1 MNLVIVESPAKAKTI
16 NKYLG
21 DDYIVLA
28 SYGHIRDLPSKN
40 GSVDPENDFKMEW
53 EVDSFSKKYL
63 KDITD
68 AAKNSSKIILA
79 TDPDREG
86 EAIAWHV
93 KEYLNEKKL
102 IKDKHVERVV
112 FNEIT
117 KKAVINGIENPRQIE
132 PLLVDAYMARRA
144 LDYLVGFNISPI
156 LWTKLPGSK
165 SAGRVQ
171 SVALKLITEREHE
184 IELFNP
190 QEFWTLSV
198 KFTDN
203 NKNQLLSSITQL
215 DGSKIEKFSFK
226 DKAEIDK
233 AIKDFKSKKFIIT
246 DISSKVVNRNPLGPF
261 TTSTLQ
267 QVASGKL
274 GFGASRTMQIAQK
287 LYQGIEIEGETIGL
301 ITYMRT
307 DGTNLSSD
315 AIDSFRSYIKNEF
328 GKEYLPETSINYTGK
343 KAKNAQEAHEAIRP
357 TDIMR
362 TPDIIK
368 KYLSPDQNKLYDLIW
383 CRALSSQMETAK
395 FDRNTIT
402 ISTEDNQTKCKASG
416 SVIKFDGFL
425 KILKDN
431 KKDED
436 EEILPKMTK
445 GPVNIEALL
454 DEQHFTQP
462 PPRYSEASLVKK
474 LEELGIGRPS
484 TYASII
490 SVISTRGYAEAI
502 NKRFHPTDRGKL
514 ISAFLEK
521 LFSKYVDYNFTASL
535 ENQLD
540 EITTGK
546 EGWLKVLEMFWKD
559 FNQNVSAVKE
569 KRTREVLDLLN
580 ESLGSLIFE
589 RGKDGNVDRNCKL
602 CDTGSLSLKNSFRGG
617 AFIGC
622 SNYPDCKFTRPL
634 SKAKAAAQSQLAE
647 PKFIGKHDN
656 GNDMFLKNGR
666 FGPYIQYEKNEEI
679 AEKIIE
685 SKKKKKKK
693 KKNDKPDNNFK
704 NVSIPKGVTL
714 ESVDLDRAKFLCSL
728 PKILGINPE
737 NQKDIILNSGRFG
750 PYLKCENKSAR
761 IENVE
766 EIFSIGLNRAISLIA
781 EAKPGRMSSS
791 IIKDLGEHPED
802 KKPVRIMKGQYGPY
816 IKYKSLNATIPEE
829 KDPLEI
835 NMEEALILIEKRKE
849 YDKTKKIKNEEK
861 NEKINNI
868 DYVFK
873 YSFMFIY

>member
-21 DDYIVLA
+21 DNYKVLA

-40 GSVDPENDFKMEW
+40 GSVNPDQDFKMEW

-63 KDITD
+63 KEITD
-68 AAKNSSKIILA
+68 AAKDSSKIILA

-102 IKDKHVERVV
+102 LKDKEIERVV

-117 KKAVINGIENPRQIE
+117 KKAVIQGIENPRQIE

-171 SVALKLITEREHE
+171 SVALKLITEREHA
-184 IELFNP
+184 IESFKP
-190 QEFWTLSV
+190 EEFWTLSI
-198 KFTDN
+198 KFADTANQNFTASISQLDN
-203 NKNQLLSSITQL
+203 N
-215 DGSKIEKFSFK
+215 KIEKFSFRNK
-226 DKAEIDK
+226 EEINK
-233 AIKDFKSKKFIIT
+233 AISIINKKKFSIT
-246 DISSKVVNRNPLGPF
+246 DISSKIVNRNPSGPF

-267 QVASGKL
+267 QTASSRL

-307 DGTNLSSD
+307 DGTNLSKD
-315 AIDSFRSYIKNEF
+315 AVTSFRNYIQKEIGN
-328 GKEYLPETSINYTGK
+328 EYLPKDVLNYSGK

-357 TDIMR
+357 TDIIR
-362 TPDIIK
+362 TPQSVK
-368 KYLSPDQNKLYDLIW
+368 KYLSTDQNKLYDLIW
-383 CRALSSQMETAK
+383 SRALSSQMESAK

-402 ISTEDNQTKCKASG
+402 ITSDNNDTICKASG
-416 SVIKFDGFL
+416 SILKFDGFL
-425 KILKDN
+425 KIYNNQSKDD
-431 KKDED
+431 DET
-436 EEILPKMTK
+436 ILPAVSK
-445 GPVNIEALL
+445 GPINIEALI
-454 DEQHFTQP
+454 DEQHYTQP

-490 SVISTRGYAEAI
+490 STIANRGYAEI
-502 NKRFHPTDRGKL
+502 LNKRFFPTDRGKL

-521 LFSKYVDYNFTASL
+521 LFSKYVDYNFTAGL
-535 ENQLD
+535 EDQLD

-546 EGWLKVLEMFWKD
+546 ESWIKVLELFWKD
-559 FNQNVSAVKE
+559 FNNNVSEVKE

-580 ESLGSLIFE
+580 DSLGELIFD
-589 RGKDGNVDRNCKL
+589 KDNEGNVVRKCQL
-602 CDTGSLSLKNSFRGG
+602 CSSGTLSLKNSFRGG

-622 SNYPDCKFTRPL
+622 SNYPECKFTRPL
-634 SKAKAAAQSQLAE
+634 SKAKAAAQAQLAE
-647 PKFIGKHDN
+647 PKFIGKHEN
-656 GNDMFLKNGR
+656 GNDIYLKNGR
-666 FGPYIQYEKNEEI
+666 FGPYLQYEKIPSDIEV
-679 AEKIIE
+679 EKI
-685 SKKKKKKK
+685 SKKKKKTKK
-693 KKNDKPDNNFK
+693 LKSDVNELLK
-704 NVSIPKGVTL
+704 NVSIPKGLEL
-714 ESVDLDRAKFLCSL
+714 ESINLEKAQFLCSL
-728 PKILGINPE
+728 PKSLGINPD
-737 NQKDIILNSGRFG
+737 NQKEITLNVGRFG

-766 EIFSIGLNRAISLIA
+766 EIFSIGLNRAITLIA

-791 IIKDLGEHPED
+791 MIKDLGEHPED
-802 KKPVRIMKGQYGPY
+802 KKPVRVMKGQYGPY

-829 KDPLEI
+829 KDPTELT
-835 NMEEALILIEKRKE
+835 MEEALILIEKRKE
-849 YDKTKKIKNEEK
+849 YDKNKKSKGK
-861 NEKINNI
+861 K
-868 DYVFK
+868 K
-873 YSFMFIY
+873 K

>member
-21 DDYIVLA
+21 KDYKVLA

-40 GSVDPENDFKMEW
+40 GSVDPDDNFKMLW
-53 EVDSFSKKYL
+53 EVDSFSRKYL
-63 KDITD
+63 KEITD
-68 AAKNSSKIILA
+68 AAKDSSKIILA

-102 IKDKHVERVV
+102 LKDKHIERVV

-117 KKAVINGIENPRQIE
+117 KKAVTHGIDNPRQIE

-184 IELFNP
+184 IELFKP
-190 QEFWTLSV
+190 EEFWTLNI
-198 KFTDN
+198 KFNDN
-203 NKNQLLSSITQL
+203 NKNSFTANISQLNN
-215 DGSKIEKFSFK
+215 KKVEKFSFK
-226 DKAEIDK
+226 NKSDINK
-233 AIKDFKSKKFIIT
+233 AIDDIKTKKFSIS
-246 DISSKVVNRNPLGPF
+246 DISTKVVSRNPSGPF

-267 QVASGKL
+267 QISSGRL
-274 GFGASRTMQIAQK
+274 GFGASRTMQIAQR
-287 LYQGIEIEGETIGL
+287 LYQGIEIDGETIGL
-301 ITYMRT
+301 ITYIRT
-307 DGTNLSSD
+307 DGANISKD
-315 AIDSFRSYIKNEF
+315 AVPLFRDYIKKEY
-328 GKEYLPETSINYTGK
+328 GDEYLPKEPLNYSGK

-357 TDIMR
+357 TDIIR
-362 TPDIIK
+362 SPDKIK
-368 KYLSPDQNKLYDLIW
+368 KYLSSDQNKLYDLIW
-383 CRALSSQMETAK
+383 SRALSSQMESAK

-402 ISTEDNQTKCKASG
+402 INSNDDGTICKASG

-425 KILKDN
+425 KVFKDQ
-431 KKDED
+431 KKDD
-436 EEILPKMTK
+436 SDKILPEVSK
-445 GPVNIEALL
+445 GSVNIEELI
-454 DEQHFTQP
+454 DEQRFTQP

-490 SVISTRGYAEAI
+490 SVISTRGYAETI
-502 NKRFHPTDRGKL
+502 SKRFHPTDRGKL

-521 LFSKYVDYNFTASL
+521 LFSKYVDYNFTAGL

-540 EITTGK
+540 DITAGK
-546 EGWLKVLEMFWKD
+546 EGWIKVLEMFWKD
-559 FNQNVSAVKE
+559 FNKNVSDVKE

-580 ESLGSLIFE
+580 DSLGSLIFE
-589 RGKDGNVDRNCKL
+589 RDSDGNIDRKCKL
-602 CDTGSLSLKNSFRGG
+602 CENGSLSLKNSFRGG

-634 SKAKAAAQSQLAE
+634 SKAKAAQQSQLAE
-647 PKFIGKHDN
+647 PKLIGKHDN
-656 GNDMFLKNGR
+656 GNDMYLKNGR
-666 FGPYIQYEKNEEI
+666 FGPYIQYEIIPEVVSEV
-679 AEKIIE
+679 AEKKKT
-685 SKKKKKKK
+685 KKKKVKKEISNL
-693 KKNDKPDNNFK
+693 KNI
-704 NVSIPKGVTL
+704 SIPKGISI
-714 ESVDLDRAKFLCSL
+714 ESVDMVRAKFLCSL
-728 PKILGINPE
+728 PKSLGINPE
-737 NQKDIILNSGRFG
+737 NQKEIFLNSGRFG

-766 EIFSIGLNRAISLIA
+766 EIFSIGLNRAITLIA

-791 IIKDLGEHPED
+791 MIKDLGEHPED

-829 KDPLEI
+829 KDPIEI
-835 NMEEALILIEKRKE
+835 TMDDALILIEKRKE
-849 YDKTKKIKNEEK
+849 YDKNKKKGKKN
-861 NEKINNI
+861 
-868 DYVFK
+868 
-873 YSFMFIY
+873 

>member
-21 DDYIVLA
+21 EKYKVLA

-40 GSVDPENDFKMEW
+40 GSVDPDQDFKMEW

-63 KDITD
+63 KEITD
-68 AAKNSSKIILA
+68 AAKDSSKIILA

-102 IKDKHVERVV
+102 LKDKEIQRVV

-117 KKAVINGIENPRQIE
+117 KKAVMHGIENPRQIE

-184 IELFNP
+184 IESFKP
-190 QEFWTLSV
+190 DEFWTLSV
-198 KFTDN
+198 NFVDKKNQKITASISQLDN
-203 NKNQLLSSITQL
+203 N
-215 DGSKIEKFSFK
+215 KIEKFSFK
-226 DKAEIDK
+226 NKEEID
-233 AIKDFKSKKFIIT
+233 T
-246 DISSKVVNRNPLGPF
+246 DISSKVVNRNPSGPF

-267 QVASGKL
+267 QVASSRL

-307 DGTNLSSD
+307 DGTNLSKD
-315 AIDSFRSYIKNEF
+315 AVTAFRDYIKNEI
-328 GKEYLPETSINYTGK
+328 GKEYLPENILNYSGK

-357 TDIMR
+357 TDIIR
-362 TPDIIK
+362 TPQSVK

-383 CRALSSQMETAK
+383 SRALSSQMESAK

-402 ISTEDNQTKCKASG
+402 ITSDNNDTICKASG
-416 SVIKFDGFL
+416 SVLKFDGFL
-425 KILKDN
+425 KIYNTPNKDN
-431 KKDED
+431 DEG
-436 EEILPKMTK
+436 ILPVMFK
-445 GPVNIEALL
+445 GLVNIESLL

-490 SVISTRGYAEAI
+490 STIANRGYAEI
-502 NKRFHPTDRGKL
+502 LNKRFFPTDRGKL

-521 LFSKYVDYNFTASL
+521 LFSKYVDYNFTAGL
-535 ENQLD
+535 EDQLD

-546 EGWLKVLEMFWKD
+546 ESWIKVLELFWKD
-559 FNQNVSAVKE
+559 FNNNVAEVKE

-580 ESLGSLIFE
+580 DSLGDLVFDKD
-589 RGKDGNVDRNCKL
+589 KDGNIVRKCQL
-602 CDTGSLSLKNSFRGG
+602 CNSGTLSLKNSFRGG

-634 SKAKAAAQSQLAE
+634 SKAKAAAQAQLAE
-647 PKFIGKHDN
+647 PKFIGKHIN
-656 GNDMFLKNGR
+656 GNDIYLKNGR
-666 FGPYIQYEKNEEI
+666 FGPYLQYEKVLDDVDLEQKE
-679 AEKIIE
+679 
-685 SKKKKKKK
+685 KKKKKSKK
-693 KKNDKPDNNFK
+693 LKPDINELLK
-704 NVSIPKGVTL
+704 NVSIPKGLEL
-714 ESVDLDRAKFLCSL
+714 ESINLEKAQFL
-728 PKILGINPE
+728 
-737 NQKDIILNSGRFG
+737 
-750 PYLKCENKSAR
+750 
-761 IENVE
+761 
-766 EIFSIGLNRAISLIA
+766 
-781 EAKPGRMSSS
+781 
-791 IIKDLGEHPED
+791 
-802 KKPVRIMKGQYGPY
+802 
-816 IKYKSLNATIPEE
+816 
-829 KDPLEI
+829 
-835 NMEEALILIEKRKE
+835 
-849 YDKTKKIKNEEK
+849 
-861 NEKINNI
+861 
-868 DYVFK
+868 
-873 YSFMFIY
+873 

>member
-21 DDYIVLA
+21 DNYKVLA

-40 GSVDPENDFKMEW
+40 GSVDPDQDFKMEW
-53 EVDSFSKKYL
+53 EIDSFSKKYL
-63 KDITD
+63 KEITD
-68 AAKNSSKIILA
+68 AAKDSSKIILA

-102 IKDKHVERVV
+102 LKDKEIERVV

-117 KKAVINGIENPRQIE
+117 KKAVIHGIENPRQIE

-184 IELFNP
+184 IESFKP
-190 QEFWTLSV
+190 EEFWTLSV
-198 KFTDN
+198 KFKDEKNQNILASISQLDN
-203 NKNQLLSSITQL
+203 N
-215 DGSKIEKFSFK
+215 KIEKFSFRNK
-226 DKAEIDK
+226 DEINK
-233 AIKDFKSKKFIIT
+233 AISSINQKKFSIT
-246 DISSKVVNRNPLGPF
+246 DISSKVVNRNPSGPF

-267 QVASGKL
+267 QTASSRL

-287 LYQGIEIEGETIGL
+287 LYQGVEIEGETIGL

-307 DGTNLSSD
+307 DGTNLSKD
-315 AIDSFRSYIKNEF
+315 AVVAFRDYIKKEIGN
-328 GKEYLPETSINYTGK
+328 EYLPESALNYSGK

-357 TDIMR
+357 TDVIR
-362 TPDIIK
+362 TPQSVK
-368 KYLSPDQNKLYDLIW
+368 KYLSTDQNKLYDLIW
-383 CRALSSQMETAK
+383 SRALSSQMQSAK

-402 ISTEDNQTKCKASG
+402 ITSNNNDTVCKASG
-416 SVIKFDGFL
+416 SVLKFDGFL
-425 KILKDN
+425 KIYNNQGKDD
-431 KKDED
+431 DEN
-436 EEILPKMTK
+436 ILPSVSK
-445 GPVNIEALL
+445 GLVNIESLI

-490 SVISTRGYAEAI
+490 STIANRGYAEI
-502 NKRFHPTDRGKL
+502 LNKRFFPTDRGKL

-521 LFSKYVDYNFTASL
+521 LFSKYVDYNFTAGL
-535 ENQLD
+535 EDQLD

-546 EGWLKVLEMFWKD
+546 ESWIKVLELFWKD
-559 FNQNVSAVKE
+559 FNNNVAEVKE

-580 ESLGSLIFE
+580 DSLGDLVFD
-589 RGKDGNVDRNCKL
+589 KDDKGNIVRKCQL
-602 CDTGSLSLKNSFRGG
+602 CNSGTLSLKNSFRGG

-622 SNYPDCKFTRPL
+622 SNYPECKFTRPL
-634 SKAKAAAQSQLAE
+634 SKAKAAAQAQLAE
-647 PKFIGKHDN
+647 PKFIGKHEN
-656 GNDMFLKNGR
+656 GNDIYLKNGR
-666 FGPYIQYEKNEEI
+666 FGPYLQYEKI
-679 AEKIIE
+679 AEDIE
-685 SKKKKKKK
+685 IEKTPKKKRKIKKLKSDV
-693 KKNDKPDNNFK
+693 NELLK
-704 NVSIPKGVTL
+704 NVSIPKGLAL
-714 ESVDLDRAKFLCSL
+714 ESIDLEKAQFLCSL
-728 PKILGINPE
+728 PKSLGINPD
-737 NQKDIILNSGRFG
+737 NQKEITLNTGRFG

-766 EIFSIGLNRAISLIA
+766 EIFSIGLNRAITLIA

-791 IIKDLGEHPED
+791 MIKDLGEHPED

-829 KDPLEI
+829 KDPTELT
-835 NMEEALILIEKRKE
+835 MEEALILIEKRKE
-849 YDKTKKIKNEEK
+849 YDKTKKKK
-861 NEKINNI
+861 MK
-868 DYVFK
+868 K
-873 YSFMFIY
+873 

>member
-21 DDYIVLA
+21 DNYTVLA

-40 GSVDPENDFKMEW
+40 GSVDPDQNFKMEW
-53 EVDSFSKKYL
+53 EVDNFSKKYL

-68 AAKNSSKIILA
+68 AAKESSKIILA

-102 IKDKHVERVV
+102 LKDKEVERVV

-117 KKAVINGIENPRQIE
+117 KKAVTFGIENPRQIE

-190 QEFWTLSV
+190 EEFWTLSL
-198 KFTDN
+198 KFQDEK
-203 NKNQLLSSITQL
+203 KNSITASIYQL
-215 DGSKIEKFSFK
+215 DSEKIEKFTFRK
-226 DKAEIDK
+226 KEDIEK
-233 AIKDFKSKKFIIT
+233 AISGLKNKKFNIS
-246 DISSKVVNRNPLGPF
+246 DISSKIVNRNPSGPF

-267 QVASGKL
+267 QVASSRL

-287 LYQGIEIEGETIGL
+287 LYQGIEIEGDTVGL

-307 DGTNLSSD
+307 DGTNLSAD
-315 AIDSFRSYIKNEF
+315 AISDFRNFIKKSYGNE
-328 GKEYLPETSINYTGK
+328 YIPEKANNYSGK

-357 TDIMR
+357 TDINR
-362 TPDIIK
+362 SPEAVK
-368 KYLSPDQNKLYDLIW
+368 KYLSTDQNKLYNLIW
-383 CRALSSQMETAK
+383 SRALSSQMVSAK

-402 ISTEDNQTKCKASG
+402 IETEDKNTVCKTSG
-416 SVIKFDGFL
+416 SVLKFDGFL
-425 KILKDN
+425 KVYKN
-431 KKDED
+431 PNSED
-436 EEILPKMTK
+436 DDEILPEVKK
-445 GPVNIEALL
+445 GPINIESFL

-490 SVISTRGYAEAI
+490 STISNRGYAEI
-502 NKRFHPTDRGKL
+502 TNKRFFPTDRGKL

-521 LFSKYVDYNFTASL
+521 LFSKYVDYNCTAGL
-535 ENQLD
+535 EDQLD

-546 EGWLKVLEMFWKD
+546 ESWINVLELFWKD
-559 FNQNVSAVKE
+559 FNNNVSEVKE

-580 ESLGSLIFE
+580 ESLGTLIFD
-589 RGKDGNVDRNCKL
+589 KDDSGNVVRKCQL

-622 SNYPDCKFTRPL
+622 SNYPECKFTRPL
-634 SKAKAAAQSQLAE
+634 SKAKAAAQAQLAE
-647 PKFIGKHDN
+647 PKFLGKHDN
-656 GNDMFLKNGR
+656 GNDIFLKNGR
-666 FGPYIQYEKNEEI
+666 FGPYLQYEKLLESI
-679 AEKIIE
+679 EKE
-685 SKKKKKKK
+685 NKKKKKKTK
-693 KKNDKPDNNFK
+693 KAKKDVNELLK
-704 NVSIPKGVTL
+704 NVSIPKGIG
-714 ESVDLDRAKFLCSL
+714 LDSIDIDKARFLCSL
-728 PKILGINPE
+728 PKSLGINPD
-737 NQKDIILNSGRFG
+737 NQKEISLNTGRFG

-761 IENVE
+761 LENVE
-766 EIFSIGLNRAISLIA
+766 EIFSIGLNRAITLIA
-781 EAKPGRMSSS
+781 DAKPGRMSSS

-829 KDPLEI
+829 KDPTEL
-835 NMEEALILIEKRKE
+835 NMEEALILIEKRRE
-849 YDKTKKIKNEEK
+849 YDKNKKTKKKK
-861 NEKINNI
+861 K
-868 DYVFK
+868 K
-873 YSFMFIY
+873 

>member
-21 DDYIVLA
+21 DNYTVLA

-40 GSVDPENDFKMEW
+40 GSVDPEQNFRMEW

-63 KDITD
+63 KEITD
-68 AAKNSSKIILA
+68 VAKDSSKIILA

-102 IKDKHVERVV
+102 LKDKEIERVV

-117 KKAVINGIENPRQIE
+117 KKAVIYGIENPRQIE

-184 IELFNP
+184 IESFNP
-190 QEFWTLSV
+190 EEFWTLSINFQDD
-198 KFTDN
+198 K
-203 NKNQLLSSITQL
+203 KNLITSSISQL
-215 DGSKIEKFSFK
+215 NEKKVEKFSFRNK
-226 DKAEIDK
+226 SEIDK
-233 AIKDFKSKKFIIT
+233 TIIEVKKKKFNIS
-246 DISSKVVNRNPLGPF
+246 DISSKVVSRNPSGPF

-267 QVASGKL
+267 QVASSRL

-287 LYQGIEIEGETIGL
+287 LYQGIEIDGETIGL

-307 DGTNLSSD
+307 DGTNLSVD
-315 AIDSFRSYIKNEF
+315 AISDFRNFIENEF
-328 GKEYLPETSINYTGK
+328 GKEYLPENPLNYSGK

-357 TDIMR
+357 TDINR
-362 TPDIIK
+362 SPDSMK
-368 KYLSPDQNKLYDLIW
+368 KYLSTDQQKLYNLIW
-383 CRALSSQMETAK
+383 GRALSSQMETAK

-402 ISTEDNQTKCKASG
+402 ITSDNNDTICKTSG
-416 SVIKFDGFL
+416 SVLKFDGFL
-425 KILKDN
+425 KVFPNPNKD
-431 KKDED
+431 DD
-436 EEILPKMTK
+436 SDAVLPEMSK
-445 GPVNIEALL
+445 GPINIESLI

-462 PPRYSEASLVKK
+462 APRYSEASLVKK

-490 SVISTRGYAEAI
+490 STIANRGYAEI
-502 NKRFHPTDRGKL
+502 TNKRFFPTDRGKL

-521 LFSKYVDYNFTASL
+521 LFTKYVDYNFTASL
-535 ENQLD
+535 EDQLD
-540 EITTGK
+540 DITTGK
-546 EGWLKVLEMFWKD
+546 ESWIKVLEIFWKD
-559 FNQNVSAVKE
+559 FNNNVSEVKE

-580 ESLGSLIFE
+580 DSLGTLIFDKDAD
-589 RGKDGNVDRNCKL
+589 GKVVRKCQL

-622 SNYPDCKFTRPL
+622 SNYPECKFTRPL
-634 SKAKAAAQSQLAE
+634 SKAKAAAQAQLAE
-647 PKFIGKHDN
+647 PKFIGKHEN
-656 GNDMFLKNGR
+656 GNNIFLKNGR
-666 FGPYIQYEKNEEI
+666 FGPYLQYEKILEEVKE
-679 AEKIIE
+679 EKII
-685 SKKKKKKK
+685 KK
-693 KKNDKPDNNFK
+693 KKNNKKAKSSVSELLK
-704 NVSIPKGVTL
+704 NVSIPKGLAL
-714 ESVDLDRAKFLCSL
+714 ESIDLEKAQFLCSL
-728 PKILGINPE
+728 PKFLGANPE
-737 NQKDIILNSGRFG
+737 NQKEITLNTGRFG

-766 EIFSIGLNRAISLIA
+766 EIFSIGLNRAITLIA

-829 KDPLEI
+829 KDPLEL

-849 YDKTKKIKNEEK
+849 YDKSKKLKNKKKVKK
-861 NEKINNI
+861 N
-868 DYVFK
+868 D
-873 YSFMFIY
+873 

>member
-21 DDYIVLA
+21 DNYKVLA

-40 GSVDPENDFKMEW
+40 GSVDPEQDFKMEW

-63 KDITD
+63 KEITD
-68 AAKNSSKIILA
+68 AAKDSSKIILA

-102 IKDKHVERVV
+102 LKDKEIQRVV

-117 KKAVINGIENPRQIE
+117 KKAVLHGIENPRQIE

-184 IELFNP
+184 IESFKP
-190 QEFWTLSV
+190 EEFWTLIV
-198 KFTDN
+198 KFVDEKNQNITANISQLDN
-203 NKNQLLSSITQL
+203 N
-215 DGSKIEKFSFK
+215 KIEKFSFK
-226 DKAEIDK
+226 TKDEINK
-233 AIKDFKSKKFIIT
+233 AISNVNKKKFNIS
-246 DISSKVVNRNPLGPF
+246 DISSKVVNRNPSGPF

-267 QVASGKL
+267 QTASSRL

-307 DGTNLSSD
+307 DGTNLSKDAVSD
-315 AIDSFRSYIKNEF
+315 FRNYIKKEIGN
-328 GKEYLPETSINYTGK
+328 EYLPENALNYSGK

-357 TDIMR
+357 TDIIR
-362 TPDIIK
+362 TPKSVK
-368 KYLSPDQNKLYDLIW
+368 KYLSADQNKLYDLIW
-383 CRALSSQMETAK
+383 SRALSSQMESAK

-402 ISTEDNQTKCKASG
+402 IISDNNDTVCKASG
-416 SVIKFDGFL
+416 SVLKFDGFL
-425 KILKDN
+425 KIYSNPNKDD
-431 KKDED
+431 DEN
-436 EEILPKMTK
+436 ILPAMSK
-445 GPVNIEALL
+445 GPVNIESLL

-490 SVISTRGYAEAI
+490 STIANRGYAEI
-502 NKRFHPTDRGKL
+502 LNKRFFPTDRGKL

-535 ENQLD
+535 EDQLD

-546 EGWLKVLEMFWKD
+546 ESWIKVLELFWKD
-559 FNQNVSAVKE
+559 FNNNVLEVKE

-580 ESLGSLIFE
+580 DSLGDLVFD
-589 RGKDGNVDRNCKL
+589 KDNNGNIVRKCKL
-602 CDTGSLSLKNSFRGG
+602 CNSGTLSLKNSFRGG

-622 SNYPDCKFTRPL
+622 SNYPECKFTRPL
-634 SKAKAAAQSQLAE
+634 SKAKAAAQAQLAE
-647 PKFIGKHDN
+647 PKFIGKHEN
-656 GNDMFLKNGR
+656 GNDIFLKNGR
-666 FGPYIQYEKNEEI
+666 FGPYLQYEKVLSDIEI
-679 AEKIIE
+679 EKPT
-685 SKKKKKKK
+685 KKKKKS
-693 KKNDKPDNNFK
+693 KKNKSDVNELLK
-704 NVSIPKGVTL
+704 NVSIPKGL
-714 ESVDLDRAKFLCSL
+714 DLKSIDLQKAQFLCSL
-728 PKILGINPE
+728 PKSLGVNPD
-737 NQKDIILNSGRFG
+737 NQKEITLNTGRFG

-761 IENVE
+761 IENIE
-766 EIFSIGLNRAISLIA
+766 EIFSIGLNRAIILIA

-802 KKPVRIMKGQYGPY
+802 KKPVRVMKGQYGPY

-829 KDPLEI
+829 KDPTELS
-835 NMEEALILIEKRKE
+835 MEEALILIEKRKE
-849 YDKTKKIKNEEK
+849 YDRTKKSNKRK
-861 NEKINNI
+861 SK
-868 DYVFK
+868 
-873 YSFMFIY
+873 

>member
-21 DDYIVLA
+21 EDYIVLA

-40 GSVDPENDFKMEW
+40 GSVDPENNFKMEW

-63 KDITD
+63 KEITD
-68 AAKNSSKIILA
+68 AAKDSSKIILA

-117 KKAVINGIENPRQIE
+117 KKAVIHGIENPRQIE

-184 IELFNP
+184 IESFNN
-190 QEFWTLSV
+190 QEFWTLSI
-198 KFTDN
+198 KFND
-203 NKNQLLSSITQL
+203 KDKKEILASISQLN
-215 DGSKIEKFSFK
+215 GSKIEKFSFRNK
-226 DKAEIDK
+226 VEIDK
-233 AIKDFKSKKFIIT
+233 AKESVKSKRFLIS
-246 DISSKVVNRNPLGPF
+246 DISSKIVNRNPSGPF

-267 QVASGKL
+267 QVASGRL

-307 DGTNLSSD
+307 DGTNLSTD
-315 AIDSFRSYIKNEF
+315 AIESFRSYIKNEF
-328 GKEYLPETSINYTGK
+328 GNEYLPQSALNYTGK

-357 TDIMR
+357 TDIIR
-362 TPDIIK
+362 SPEKVK
-368 KYLSPDQNKLYDLIW
+368 KYLSPDQHKLYDLIW
-383 CRALSSQMETAK
+383 SRALSSQMESAK

-402 ISTEDNQTKCKASG
+402 LSSEDNKTICKASG

-425 KILKDN
+425 KIMKDN
-431 KKDED
+431 KKDID
-436 EEILPKMTK
+436 EEILPEMSK

-521 LFSKYVDYNFTASL
+521 LFSKYVDYNFTAGL

-546 EGWLKVLEMFWKD
+546 EGWIKVLEMFWKD
-559 FNQNVSAVKE
+559 FNKNVSEVKE

-580 ESLGSLIFE
+580 DSLGSLIFE
-589 RGKDGNVDRNCKL
+589 KGKDGNVDRRCQL

-622 SNYPDCKFTRPL
+622 SNYPECKFTRPL
-634 SKAKAAAQSQLAE
+634 SKAKAAAQSQLLE
-647 PKFIGKHDN
+647 PKFIGKHEN
-656 GNDMFLKNGR
+656 GNDMYLKNGR
-666 FGPYIQYEKNEEI
+666 FGPYIQYEKI
-679 AEKIIE
+679 KEKKDQIVE
-685 SKKKKKKK
+685 TKKKTKKTKKKA
-693 KKNDKPDNNFK
+693 DIEDNNLK
-704 NVSIPKGVTL
+704 NISIPKGIAL
-714 ESVDLDRAKFLCSL
+714 ESVDLERAKFLCTL
-728 PKILGINPE
+728 PKTLGINPD

-750 PYLKCENKSAR
+750 PYLKCDNKSAR

-766 EIFSIGLNRAISLIA
+766 EIFSIGLNRAITLIA
-781 EAKPGRMSSS
+781 EAKPGRISSS
-791 IIKDLGEHPED
+791 IIKELGEHPDD
-802 KKPVRIMKGQYGPY
+802 KKPVRVMKGQFGPY

-829 KDPLEI
+829 KDPLEL

-849 YDKTKKIKNEEK
+849 YDRNKKSKKKNKRKK
-861 NEKINNI
+861 N
-868 DYVFK
+868 D
-873 YSFMFIY
+873 

>member
-21 DDYIVLA
+21 DDYKVLA

-40 GSVDPENDFKMEW
+40 GSVDPDQDFKMEW

-63 KDITD
+63 KEITD
-68 AAKNSSKIILA
+68 AAKDSSKIILA

-102 IKDKHVERVV
+102 LKDKEIERVV

-117 KKAVINGIENPRQIE
+117 KKAVIQGIENPRQIE

-171 SVALKLITEREHE
+171 SVALKLITEREHA
-184 IELFNP
+184 IESFKP
-190 QEFWTLSV
+190 EEFWTLSI
-198 KFTDN
+198 KFADTTNQNFTASISQLDN
-203 NKNQLLSSITQL
+203 N
-215 DGSKIEKFSFK
+215 KIEKFSFRNK
-226 DKAEIDK
+226 EEINK
-233 AIKDFKSKKFIIT
+233 AISSINKKKFSIT
-246 DISSKVVNRNPLGPF
+246 DISSKIVNRNPSGPF

-267 QVASGKL
+267 QTASSRL

-287 LYQGIEIEGETIGL
+287 LYQGIEMEGETIGL

-307 DGTNLSSD
+307 DGTNLSKD
-315 AIDSFRSYIKNEF
+315 AVTSFRNYIQKEIGN
-328 GKEYLPETSINYTGK
+328 EYLPKDVLNYSGK

-357 TDIMR
+357 TDIIR
-362 TPDIIK
+362 TPESVK
-368 KYLSPDQNKLYDLIW
+368 KYLSTDQNKLYDLIW
-383 CRALSSQMETAK
+383 SRALSSQMESAK

-402 ISTEDNQTKCKASG
+402 ITSDNDDTICKASG
-416 SVIKFDGFL
+416 SVLKFDGFL
-425 KILKDN
+425 KIFNNQSKDD
-431 KKDED
+431 DEN
-436 EEILPKMTK
+436 ILPAVSK
-445 GPVNIEALL
+445 GPINIEALI
-454 DEQHFTQP
+454 DEQHYTQP

-490 SVISTRGYAEAI
+490 STIANRGYAEI
-502 NKRFHPTDRGKL
+502 LNKRFFPTDRGKL

-521 LFSKYVDYNFTASL
+521 LFSKYVDYNFTAGL
-535 ENQLD
+535 EDQLD

-546 EGWLKVLEMFWKD
+546 ESWIKVLELFWKD
-559 FNQNVSAVKE
+559 FNNNVSEVKE

-580 ESLGSLIFE
+580 DSLGELIFD
-589 RGKDGNVDRNCKL
+589 KDNEGNVVRKCQL
-602 CDTGSLSLKNSFRGG
+602 CSSGTLSLKNSFRGG

-622 SNYPDCKFTRPL
+622 SNYPECKFTRPL
-634 SKAKAAAQSQLAE
+634 SKAKAAAQAQLAE
-647 PKFIGKHDN
+647 PKFIGKHEN
-656 GNDMFLKNGR
+656 GNDIYLKNGR
-666 FGPYIQYEKNEEI
+666 FGPYLQYEKIQSDIEI
-679 AEKIIE
+679 EKI
-685 SKKKKKKK
+685 SKKKKKTKK
-693 KKNDKPDNNFK
+693 LKSDVNELLK
-704 NVSIPKGVTL
+704 NVSIPKGLEL
-714 ESVDLDRAKFLCSL
+714 ESINLEKAQFLCSL
-728 PKILGINPE
+728 PKSLGINPD
-737 NQKDIILNSGRFG
+737 NQKEITLNVGRFG

-766 EIFSIGLNRAISLIA
+766 EIFSIGLNRAITLIA

-791 IIKDLGEHPED
+791 MIKDLGEHPED
-802 KKPVRIMKGQYGPY
+802 KKPVRVMKGQYGPY

-829 KDPLEI
+829 KDPTELT
-835 NMEEALILIEKRKE
+835 MEEALILIEKRKE
-849 YDKTKKIKNEEK
+849 YDKSKKSKSK
-861 NEKINNI
+861 K
-868 DYVFK
+868 K
-873 YSFMFIY
+873 K

>member
-21 DDYIVLA
+21 DNYTVLA

-40 GSVDPENDFKMEW
+40 GSVDPDQNFKMEW
-53 EVDSFSKKYL
+53 EVDNFSKKYL

-68 AAKNSSKIILA
+68 AAKESSKIILA

-102 IKDKHVERVV
+102 LKDKEVERVV

-117 KKAVINGIENPRQIE
+117 KKAVTFGIENPRQIE

-190 QEFWTLSV
+190 EEFWTLSL
-198 KFTDN
+198 KFQDEK
-203 NKNQLLSSITQL
+203 KNSITASIYQL
-215 DGSKIEKFSFK
+215 DGKKIEKFTFRK
-226 DKAEIDK
+226 KEDIEK
-233 AIKDFKSKKFIIT
+233 AISGLKNKKFNIS
-246 DISSKVVNRNPLGPF
+246 DISSKIVNRNPSGPF

-267 QVASGKL
+267 QVASSRL

-287 LYQGIEIEGETIGL
+287 LYQGIEIEGDTVGL

-307 DGTNLSSD
+307 DGTNLSAD
-315 AIDSFRSYIKNEF
+315 AISDFRNYIKKSYGNE
-328 GKEYLPETSINYTGK
+328 YIPEKANNYSGK

-357 TDIMR
+357 TDINR
-362 TPDIIK
+362 SPEAVK
-368 KYLSPDQNKLYDLIW
+368 KYLSTDQNKLYNLIW
-383 CRALSSQMETAK
+383 SRALSSQMVSAK

-402 ISTEDNQTKCKASG
+402 IETEDKNTVCKTSG
-416 SVIKFDGFL
+416 SVLKFDGFL
-425 KILKDN
+425 KVYKN
-431 KKDED
+431 PNSED
-436 EEILPKMTK
+436 DDEILPEVKK
-445 GPVNIEALL
+445 GPINIESFL

-490 SVISTRGYAEAI
+490 STISNRGYAEI
-502 NKRFHPTDRGKL
+502 TNKRFFPTDRGKL

-521 LFSKYVDYNFTASL
+521 LFSKYVDYNFTAGL
-535 ENQLD
+535 EDQLD

-546 EGWLKVLEMFWKD
+546 ESWINVLELFWKD
-559 FNQNVSAVKE
+559 FNNNVSEVKE

-580 ESLGSLIFE
+580 ESLGTLIFD
-589 RGKDGNVDRNCKL
+589 KDDSGNVVRKCQL

-622 SNYPDCKFTRPL
+622 SNYPECKFTRPL
-634 SKAKAAAQSQLAE
+634 SKAKAAAQAQLAE
-647 PKFIGKHDN
+647 PKFLGKHDN
-656 GNDMFLKNGR
+656 GNDIFLKNGR
-666 FGPYIQYEKNEEI
+666 FGPYLQYEKLLESI
-679 AEKIIE
+679 EKE
-685 SKKKKKKK
+685 NKKKKKKTK
-693 KKNDKPDNNFK
+693 KAKKDLNELLKNI
-704 NVSIPKGVTL
+704 SIPKGI
-714 ESVDLDRAKFLCSL
+714 ELDSIDIDKARFLCSL
-728 PKILGINPE
+728 PKSLGINPD
-737 NQKDIILNSGRFG
+737 NQKEIFLNTGRFG

-761 IENVE
+761 LENVE
-766 EIFSIGLNRAISLIA
+766 EIFSIGLNRAITLIA
-781 EAKPGRMSSS
+781 DAKPGRMSSS

-829 KDPLEI
+829 KDPTEL
-835 NMEEALILIEKRKE
+835 NMEEALILIEKRRE
-849 YDKTKKIKNEEK
+849 YDKNKKTKKKK
-861 NEKINNI
+861 K
-868 DYVFK
+868 K
-873 YSFMFIY
+873 

>member
-21 DDYIVLA
+21 DNYTVLA

-40 GSVDPENDFKMEW
+40 GSVDPDQNFKMEW
-53 EVDSFSKKYL
+53 EIDSFSKKYL
-63 KDITD
+63 KEITD
-68 AAKNSSKIILA
+68 AAKDSSKIILA

-93 KEYLNEKKL
+93 KEYLDEKKL
-102 IKDKHVERVV
+102 LKDKEIERVV

-117 KKAVINGIENPRQIE
+117 KKAVTHGIENPRQIE

-184 IELFNP
+184 IELFKP
-190 QEFWTLSV
+190 EEFWTLSINFQD
-198 KFTDN
+198 K
-203 NKNQLLSSITQL
+203 NKSNITASISQL
-215 DGSKIEKFSFK
+215 DGEKIEKFSFK
-226 DKAEIDK
+226 KKEEIEK
-233 AIKDFKSKKFIIT
+233 AIDNIKNKKFNIT
-246 DISSKVVNRNPLGPF
+246 DISSKIVSRNPSGPF

-267 QVASGKL
+267 QVASSRL

-287 LYQGIEIEGETIGL
+287 LYQGIEIEGDTVGL

-307 DGTNLSSD
+307 DGTNLSAD
-315 AIDSFRSYIKNEF
+315 AVTDFRNFIKKEYGN
-328 GKEYLPETSINYTGK
+328 EYLPQNPNNYSGK

-357 TDIMR
+357 TDINR
-362 TPDIIK
+362 NPDSVK
-368 KYLSPDQNKLYDLIW
+368 KYLSSDQQKLYSLIW
-383 CRALSSQMETAK
+383 SRALSSQMETAK

-402 ISTEDNQTKCKASG
+402 IESEDGKTICKSSG
-416 SVIKFDGFL
+416 SVLKFDGFL
-425 KILKDN
+425 KVYSNQGKDD
-431 KKDED
+431 DEQ
-436 EEILPKMTK
+436 ILPEMSK
-445 GPVNIEALL
+445 GPINIEALI

-490 SVISTRGYAEAI
+490 STIANRGYAEI
-502 NKRFHPTDRGKL
+502 VNKRFFPTDRGKL

-521 LFSKYVDYNFTASL
+521 LFSKYVDYNFTAGL
-535 ENQLD
+535 EDQLD
-540 EITTGK
+540 EITSGK
-546 EGWLKVLEMFWKD
+546 ESWLKVLEMFWKD
-559 FNQNVSAVKE
+559 FNSNVSEVKE

-580 ESLGSLIFE
+580 ESLGALIFDTDKE
-589 RGKDGNVDRNCKL
+589 GKIVRKCQL

-622 SNYPDCKFTRPL
+622 SNYPECKFTRPL

-647 PKFIGKHDN
+647 PKFLGKHEN
-656 GNDMFLKNGR
+656 GNDIFLKNGR
-666 FGPYIQYEKNEEI
+666 FGPYLQYEKVLEENVEE
-679 AEKIIE
+679 EKPQKRKKT
-685 SKKKKKKK
+685 KKKKTEV
-693 KKNDKPDNNFK
+693 NELLK
-704 NVSIPKGVTL
+704 NVSIPKGIEL
-714 ESVDLDRAKFLCSL
+714 ESIDLEKAKFLCSL
-728 PKILGINPE
+728 PKSLGVNPE
-737 NQKDIILNSGRFG
+737 NQKEITLNSGRFG

-766 EIFSIGLNRAISLIA
+766 EIFSIGLNRAITLIA

-829 KDPLEI
+829 KDPVELT
-835 NMEEALILIEKRKE
+835 MEEALILIEKRRE
-849 YDKTKKIKNEEK
+849 YDKNKKS
-861 NEKINNI
+861 KIN
-868 DYVFK
+868 K
-873 YSFMFIY
+873 KK